1 MRPRPSGNHEFLATS
16 VKTEADAVVKPECE
30 NISDESRLVVYSDC
44 SEVDDEETELEDAEV
59 EAGHKRFSVAEM
71 NPNPRPSGNYDFLE
85 NPVKTKTDAVVM
97 ESDQA

>member
-1 MRPRPSGNHEFLATS
+1 MGPRPSCRREVHASS
-16 VKTEADAVVKPECE
+16 VKTKTDAVVKPEIE
-30 NISDESRLVVYSDC
+30 TVSDESRIVVNSDC
-44 SEVDDEETELEDAEV
+44 SEADDEMTELEDAEV